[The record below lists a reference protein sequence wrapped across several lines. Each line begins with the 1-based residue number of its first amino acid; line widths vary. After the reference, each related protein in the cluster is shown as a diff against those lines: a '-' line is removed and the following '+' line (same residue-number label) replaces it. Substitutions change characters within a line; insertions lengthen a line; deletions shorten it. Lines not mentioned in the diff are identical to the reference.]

1 MRKMRKSLSFLG
13 HGGVWLFNST
23 ALYLQKKVKA
33 LLNPWGRKEIV
44 AQK

>member
-1 MRKMRKSLSFLG
+1 MRKIRKLLSFLG
-13 HGGVWLFNST
+13 QGGVWLFNCT
-23 ALYLQKKVKA
+23 ALYMQKKVKA